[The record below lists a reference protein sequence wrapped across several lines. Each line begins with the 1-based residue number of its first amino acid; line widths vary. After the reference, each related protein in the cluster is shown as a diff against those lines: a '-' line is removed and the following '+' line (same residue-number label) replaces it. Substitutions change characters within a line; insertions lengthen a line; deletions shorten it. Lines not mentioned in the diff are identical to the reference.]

1 MFDTFMRRLK
11 DRLIEPLAAP
21 LGSVSPNLLTLLGL
35 LTGLT
40 AAFLAA
46 TGSVV
51 PSLLVWFLS
60 RVIDGLDGLV
70 ARRFNKQSDFGGYL
84 DIVCDFAVYAAVPI
98 GLTLAHPT
106 TLNFIALAVM
116 LSSFYVN
123 AASWMYLSALLEK
136 RSARPSTGSGQIQ
149 TSIIMPSGLIGG
161 TESITA
167 FCIFL
172 LFPAHIA
179 PLFGVFSALVFVTI
193 IQRLIWAKQNLTPD
207 TQTHDT

>member
-11 DRLIEPLAAP
+11 DRLIEPLATP
-21 LGSVSPNLLTLLGL
+21 LGSVSPAFITLLGL

-40 AAFLAA
+40 AAWLAA
-46 TGSVV
+46 NGSVL

-60 RVIDGLDGLV
+60 RVLDGLDGLV

-84 DIVCDFAVYAAVPI
+84 DIICDFAVYAAVPI
-98 GLTLAHPT
+98 SLTLAHPT
-106 TLNFIALAVM
+106 TTNFITLSVM
-116 LSSFYVN
+116 LASFYVN

-136 RSARPSTGSGQIQ
+136 RAARNASTQ
-149 TSIIMPSGLIGG
+149 TSIIMPPGLIGA

-172 LFPAHIA
+172 LFPAYLA
-179 PLFGVFSALVFVTI
+179 PLFGIFSALVFITI
-193 IQRLIWAKQNLTPD
+193 IQRLVWAKQNL
-207 TQTHDT
+207 

>member
-21 LGSVSPNLLTLLGL
+21 LGSISPALLTILGL

-40 AAFLAA
+40 AAFLA
-46 TGSVV
+46 TIGSVV
-51 PSLLVWFLS
+51 PSLLVWLLS
-60 RVIDGLDGLV
+60 RLLDGLDGLV

-84 DIVCDFAVYAAVPI
+84 DIVCDFAAYAAVPI

-106 TLNFIALAVM
+106 TTNFIALTVM
-116 LSSFYVN
+116 LASFYIN

-136 RSARPSTGSGQIQ
+136 RAAHTSDTP
-149 TSIIMPSGLIGG
+149 TSIIMPSGLIGA

-167 FCIFL
+167 FCVFL

-179 PLFGVFSALVFVTI
+179 PLFGIFSTLVFITV

-207 TQTHDT
+207 TKTHDT

>member
-35 LTGLT
+35 MTGLT
-40 AAFLAA
+40 AALLAA
-46 TGSVV
+46 FGSVIL
-51 PSLLVWFLS
+51 SLLVWLLS
-60 RVIDGLDGLV
+60 RILDGLDGLV

-98 GLTLAHPT
+98 GLTISQQT
-106 TLNFIALAVM
+106 TVNFIALAVM
-116 LSSFYVN
+116 LASFYVN

-136 RSARPSTGSGQIQ
+136 RAAPDPSTQ

-172 LFPAHIA
+172 LFPAQIA

>member
-1 MFDTFMRRLK
+1 MFDSYLRRWK

-21 LGSVSPNLLTLLGL
+21 LASVSPALLTLLGL

-46 TGSVV
+46 IGSVV

-60 RVIDGLDGLV
+60 RILDGLDGLV

-84 DIVCDFAVYAAVPI
+84 DIICDFAVYAAVPI

-106 TLNFIALAVM
+106 TTNFIALAIM
-116 LSSFYVN
+116 LSSFYIN

-136 RSARPSTGSGQIQ
+136 RAAHTSDTQ
-149 TSIIMPSGLIGG
+149 TSIIMPSGLVGA

-179 PLFGVFSALVFVTI
+179 PLFGIFTVMVFFTV
-193 IQRLIWAKQNLTPD
+193 IQRLVWAKQNL
-207 TQTHDT
+207 

>member
-21 LGSVSPNLLTLLGL
+21 LGAVSPASVTVLAL

-40 AAFLAA
+40 AASLAA
-46 TGSVV
+46 IGSVL
-51 PSLLVWFLS
+51 PSLLVWLLS
-60 RVIDGLDGLV
+60 RILDGLDGLV

-84 DIVCDFAVYAAVPI
+84 DIVCDFTVYAAVPI
-98 GLTLAHPT
+98 GLALARPT
-106 TLNFIALAVM
+106 SLNFIALAVM
-116 LSSFYVN
+116 LASFYIN

-136 RSARPSTGSGQIQ
+136 RSARDSSTQ

-193 IQRLIWAKQNLTPD
+193 IQRLIWAKQNLIPD

>member
-1 MFDTFMRRLK
+1 MFDSYLRRWK

-21 LGSVSPNLLTLLGL
+21 LASVSPALLTLLGL

-46 TGSVV
+46 IGSVV

-60 RVIDGLDGLV
+60 RILDGLDGLV

-84 DIVCDFAVYAAVPI
+84 DIICDFAVYAAVPI

-106 TLNFIALAVM
+106 TTNFIALAIM
-116 LSSFYVN
+116 LSSFYIN

-136 RSARPSTGSGQIQ
+136 RAAHTSDTQ
-149 TSIIMPSGLIGG
+149 TSIIMPSGLVGA

-179 PLFGVFSALVFVTI
+179 PLFGIFTVLVFFTV
-193 IQRLIWAKQNLTPD
+193 IQRLVWAKQNL
-207 TQTHDT
+207 

>member
-11 DRLIEPLAAP
+11 GRLIERLAAP
-21 LGSVSPNLLTLLGL
+21 LSSASPNLITLLGL
-35 LTGLT
+35 LIGLT

-46 TGSVV
+46 IGSVV

-98 GLTLAHPT
+98 GLTLSQPT

-116 LSSFYVN
+116 LASFYIN

-136 RSARPSTGSGQIQ
+136 RAARDVSTQ

-172 LFPAHIA
+172 LFPVYLA
-179 PLFGVFSALVFVTI
+179 PLFGIFSALVFVTV
-193 IQRLIWAKQNLTPD
+193 IQRLVWAKQNL
-207 TQTHDT
+207 

>member
-1 MFDTFMRRLK
+1 MFDNYLRSLK

-21 LGSVSPNLLTLLGL
+21 LGSVSPAFITILALV
-35 LTGLT
+35 TGLT

-46 TGSVV
+46 IGSVL
-51 PSLLVWFLS
+51 PSLLVWLLS
-60 RVIDGLDGLV
+60 RVLDGLDGLV

-106 TLNFIALAVM
+106 TPNFIALAVM
-116 LSSFYVN
+116 LASFYIN

-136 RSARPSTGSGQIQ
+136 RAARDASTQ

-172 LFPAHIA
+172 LFPVHIA
-179 PLFGVFSALVFVTI
+179 PLFGIFSTLVFITV
-193 IQRLIWAKQNLTPD
+193 IQRLIWAKQNL
-207 TQTHDT
+207 

>member
-40 AAFLAA
+40 AAWLAA
-46 TGSVV
+46 IGSVV

-98 GLTLAHPT
+98 GLALARPT
-106 TLNFIALAVM
+106 TLNFIALVVM
-116 LSSFYVN
+116 LASFYIN

-136 RSARPSTGSGQIQ
+136 RTARDLSTQ
-149 TSIIMPSGLIGG
+149 TSIIMPSGLISG

-172 LFPAHIA
+172 LFPAQIA

-207 TQTHDT
+207 TQTHVT

>member
-21 LGSVSPNLLTLLGL
+21 LGAVSPASVTVLAL

-40 AAFLAA
+40 AASLAA
-46 TGSVV
+46 IGSVL
-51 PSLLVWFLS
+51 PSLLIWLFS
-60 RVIDGLDGLV
+60 RLLDGLDGLV

-84 DIVCDFAVYAAVPI
+84 DILCDFTVYAAVPI

-106 TLNFIALAVM
+106 SLNFIALAVM

-136 RSARPSTGSGQIQ
+136 RSARDSSTQ

-193 IQRLIWAKQNLTPD
+193 IQRLIWAKQNLIPD

>member
-11 DRLIEPLAAP
+11 DRLIEPLATP
-21 LGSVSPNLLTLLGL
+21 LGSVSPVFITILGL
-35 LTGLT
+35 LTGLAT
-40 AAFLAA
+40 AWLAVI
-46 TGSVV
+46 GSVV
-51 PSLLVWFLS
+51 PSLLVWLLS
-60 RVIDGLDGLV
+60 RILDGLDGLI

-98 GLTLAHPT
+98 GLTLSQPT
-106 TLNFIALAVM
+106 TVNFIALAIM
-116 LSSFYVN
+116 LASFYVN

-136 RSARPSTGSGQIQ
+136 RAARDESTQ

-179 PLFGVFSALVFVTI
+179 LLFGIFSALVFATV

-207 TQTHDT
+207 TKTHDT

>member
-21 LGSVSPNLLTLLGL
+21 LGSVSPAFITLLGL

-46 TGSVV
+46 IGSVL
-51 PSLLVWFLS
+51 PSLFVWLLS
-60 RVIDGLDGLV
+60 RILDGLDGLV

-106 TLNFIALAVM
+106 TTNFIALAVM

-136 RSARPSTGSGQIQ
+136 RAAHDESTQ
-149 TSIIMPSGLIGG
+149 TSIIMPSGLVGA

-172 LFPAHIA
+172 LFPTYIA
-179 PLFGVFSALVFVTI
+179 PLFSLFSALVFVTV

-207 TQTHDT
+207 T

>member
-1 MFDTFMRRLK
+1 MFDTYLRRLK
-11 DRLIEPLAAP
+11 DQLIEPLAAP
-21 LGSVSPNLLTLLGL
+21 LGSVSPALLTLLGL

-40 AAFLAA
+40 AAWLAA
-46 TGSVV
+46 IGSVL

-60 RVIDGLDGLV
+60 RVLDGLDGLV

-106 TLNFIALAVM
+106 TTNFIALAVM
-116 LSSFYVN
+116 LSAFYIN

-136 RSARPSTGSGQIQ
+136 RSARDASTQ
-149 TSIIMPSGLIGG
+149 TSIIMPNGLVGA

-179 PLFGVFSALVFVTI
+179 PLFGIFSALVFFTV
-193 IQRLIWAKQNLTPD
+193 IQRLVWAWRNLPRA
-207 TQTHDT
+207 

>member
-21 LGSVSPNLLTLLGL
+21 LGSVSPNLLTILGL
-35 LTGLT
+35 LIGLT
-40 AAFLAA
+40 AAWLAA
-46 TGSVV
+46 IGSVV

-60 RVIDGLDGLV
+60 RVVDGLDGLV

-98 GLTLAHPT
+98 GLTLAHPS

-116 LSSFYVN
+116 LAAFYIN

-136 RSARPSTGSGQIQ
+136 RAARDASTQ

-172 LFPAHIA
+172 LFPAHVA
-179 PLFGVFSALVFVTI
+179 PLFGIFSALVFVTI
-193 IQRLIWAKQNLTPD
+193 IQRLIWAKRSLT
-207 TQTHDT
+207 

>member
-1 MFDTFMRRLK
+1 MFDTLMRRLK

-40 AAFLAA
+40 AAWLAA
-46 TGSVV
+46 IGSVA
-51 PSLLVWFLS
+51 PSLTVWILS

-98 GLTLAHPT
+98 GLTLAQPV

-116 LSSFYVN
+116 LASFYIN

-136 RSARPSTGSGQIQ
+136 RAARDSSTQ
-149 TSIIMPSGLIGG
+149 TSIIMPAGLIGG

-167 FCIFL
+167 FCFFL

-179 PLFGVFSALVFVTI
+179 PLFGIFSALVFVTV
-193 IQRLIWAKQNLTPD
+193 IQRLIWAAHNLTPD
-207 TQTHDT
+207 TGKHGT